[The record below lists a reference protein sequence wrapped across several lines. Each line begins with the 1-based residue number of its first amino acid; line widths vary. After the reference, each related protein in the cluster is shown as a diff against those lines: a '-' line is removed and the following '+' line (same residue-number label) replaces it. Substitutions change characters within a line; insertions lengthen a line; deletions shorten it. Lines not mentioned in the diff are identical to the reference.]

1 MAGQRPKRDPIRQ
14 YLSDI
19 GRRGGE
25 KKVPKGA
32 AALSPEERRARAA
45 KMSAE
50 RWAKYY
56 REHPEKLKAKQEKKA
71 RQKMRGKSV
80 A

>member
-1 MAGQRPKRDPIRQ
+1 MAGQRLKRDPIRE

-56 REHPEKLKAKQEKKA
+56 REHPEKLKAKQEKALRKK
-71 RQKMRGKSV
+71 RRKRV
-80 A
+80 V